1 MAMIAIN
8 RNPSRRELNWFGVLF
23 AVFGGVVGGVVWW
36 RFGAETAAK
45 VIWTTAGA
53 IALLYYAIP
62 PLRKPLYLGWIYATF
77 PIGWTISHLLLAL
90 IYYLIFTPVGLA
102 MRLFGRDPLQR
113 RFDREA
119 PTYWIE
125 HNPAGDPARYFRQF

>member
-1 MAMIAIN
+1 MALIE
-8 RNPSRRELNWFGVLF
+8 RYREPTAGELRYFGLMLAGF
-23 AVFGGVVGGVVWW
+23 LGLVGGLIWW
-36 RFGAETAAK
+36 QAGSPVSAGI
-45 VIWTTAGA
+45 IWAVGVTVAVLCY
-53 IALLYYAIP
+53 ALP
-62 PLRKPLYLGWIYATF
+62 PLRRVLFLAWMAAVFPLGWA
-77 PIGWTISHLLLAL
+77 ISHLLLAL

-125 HNPAGDPARYFRQF
+125 HNPADDPARYFRQF